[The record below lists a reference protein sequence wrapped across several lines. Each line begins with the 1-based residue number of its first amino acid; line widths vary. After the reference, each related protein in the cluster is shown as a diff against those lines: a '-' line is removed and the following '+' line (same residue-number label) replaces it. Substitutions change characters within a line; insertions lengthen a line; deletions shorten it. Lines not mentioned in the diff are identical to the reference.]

1 MRAHVA
7 NLTCRDYGFECN
19 YVTEG
24 EEGDVVDSFRDHME
38 TEHGIE
44 YSREAILQFVM
55 RKQGA

>member
-1 MRAHVA
+1 MA
-7 NLTCRDYGFECN
+7 NLTCKDYGFECG

-55 RKQGA
+55 RKQGP